1 MKTAVTELFGI
12 PYPILNAGMGRVAL
26 PNLAAAVSNAGGLGV
41 IGAGSSPPDLTR
53 EYIRTVRSLTDKPFG
68 INCPLALPNAMDN
81 ARVALEEKVPVINYS
96 MGKGDWIVKAAH
108 AYGGKVIAS
117 VTDTHFAQRAQAH
130 GADAVIAAGHEAAGH
145 AGSVTVFVLA
155 QRLAELIKV
164 PIITAG
170 GVANGSGL
178 VAALALGASG
188 VSMGTRFLLTKESP
202 MHQNFKNKALE
213 LDVQDTIYSDKFD
226 GIPCRQMR
234 TEATDRVLA
243 ERLNIWTVFRNSFS
257 IARELKRPYFSLLR
271 EVLTAGPKH
280 TIALMRMARTLNLHT
295 ITLTTGD
302 LKTGMTASGMSVGLV
317 HDIPTVAEV
326 IERIMAEAYAC
337 QRSLE
342 GMFAAEG
349 NETASSAATP
359 SSLRA

>member
-1 MKTAVTELFGI
+1 VKTAVTELLGI
-12 PYPILNAGMGRVAL
+12 TYPILNAGMGRVAL

-108 AYGGKVIAS
+108 AYGGKVMAS

-155 QRLAELIKV
+155 QRLAELLKI

-170 GVANGSGL
+170 GVATGSGL
-178 VAALALGASG
+178 VAALALGAG
-188 VSMGTRFLLTKESP
+188 AVSMGTRFLLTKESP
-202 MHQNFKNKALE
+202 MHQNFKDKAVA
-213 LDVQDTIYSDKFD
+213 LDVQDTLYSDKFD

-234 TEATDRVLA
+234 TEGAERILA
-243 ERLNIWTVFRNSFS
+243 ERLNVWSVCRNSFA
-257 IARELKRPYFSLLR
+257 IAKELKRPYFSLLR
-271 EVLTAGPKH
+271 EVLTAGPQN
-280 TIALMRMARTLNLHT
+280 TIALMRMARTLELHT

-302 LKTGMTASGMSVGLV
+302 LKTGVTASGMSVGLV

-342 GMFAAEG
+342 GMFADGGGA
-349 NETASSAATP
+349 NAARSAAP
-359 SSLRA
+359 SQLRA

>member
-12 PYPILNAGMGRVAL
+12 RYPILNAGMGRVAL
-26 PNLAAAVSNAGGLGV
+26 PNLVAAVSNAGGLGV

-68 INCPLALPNAMDN
+68 INCPLALPNAMEN

-108 AYGGKVIAS
+108 AYGGKVMAS

-155 QRLAELIKV
+155 QRLAELVKI

-202 MHQNFKNKALE
+202 MHQNFKNKALQ
-213 LDVQDTIYSDKFD
+213 LDIEDTIYSDKFD
-226 GIPCRQMR
+226 GIPCRQMK
-234 TEATDRVLA
+234 TEATERVLA
-243 ERLNIWTVFRNSFS
+243 ERLNLWTVFRNSFS
-257 IARELKRPYFSLLR
+257 IARELKRPYFSLLQ
-271 EVLTAGPKH
+271 EVLTAGPKN
-280 TIALMRMARTLNLHT
+280 TIALLRMARTLNLHT

-337 QRSLE
+337 QRSLA
-342 GMFAAEG
+342 GMFAGEG
-349 NETASSAATP
+349 SAAASRAGAP
-359 SSLRA
+359 SPLRA